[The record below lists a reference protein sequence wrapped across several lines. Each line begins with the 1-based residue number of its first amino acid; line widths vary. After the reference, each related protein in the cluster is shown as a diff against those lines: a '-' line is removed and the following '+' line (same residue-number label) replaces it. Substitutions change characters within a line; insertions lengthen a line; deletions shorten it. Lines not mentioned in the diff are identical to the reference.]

1 MRLKRKLQTH
11 LPVHKPSDCGFQ
23 SQPQNKTYVHISL
36 FKQSLETSQK
46 EHSEGIEIAVP
57 AGCLSIFNE
66 LQEKAA
72 RREQNVDESM

>member
-11 LPVHKPSDCGFQ
+11 LPVHKPCYCSFQ
-23 SQPQNKTYVHISL
+23 SQPQNKTHVHISL

-46 EHSEGIEIAVP
+46 EHSEGIEIAMP
-57 AGCLSIFNE
+57 ARCFLIFNK

-72 RREQNVDESM
+72 RQEQNVDESM